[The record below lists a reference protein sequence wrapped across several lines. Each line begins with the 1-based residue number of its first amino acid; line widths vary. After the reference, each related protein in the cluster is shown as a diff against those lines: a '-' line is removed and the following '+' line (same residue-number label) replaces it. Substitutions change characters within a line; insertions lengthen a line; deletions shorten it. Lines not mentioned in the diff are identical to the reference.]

1 MKKFIAP
8 QMRVIKYETSNILL
22 DASATV
28 GEEGRNPNAGADP
41 GDDYDYAPGRRIFG
55 E

>member
-22 DASATV
+22 DTSATV
-28 GEEGRNPNAGADP
+28 DDNRNEGVDP